1 MDKTLP
7 LSEASHEDIIQQAE
21 QRADSKAINR
31 AEDASREVWFYNIF
45 LFYFSI
51 SSAVQP
57 YLAPLEKLVTYE
69 GLPDH

>member
-31 AEDASREVWFYNIF
+31 AEDASREV
-45 LFYFSI
+45 
-51 SSAVQP
+51 
-57 YLAPLEKLVTYE
+57 
-69 GLPDH
+69 